1 MREFEK
7 KEKKRKKEVSTVSRC
22 WVGLD
27 ELYAPE
33 YKLILISNLWTHLN

>member
-22 WVGLD
+22 WVGFS
-27 ELYAPE
+27 EAP
-33 YKLILISNLWTHLN
+33 IL